1 MCSFDTKTKFFRMS
15 DLITA
20 LIARV
25 LLKYPNMLPWD
36 NSSISIFSWNTI
48 YKLQLTM
55 VKNKSELSD
64 NSRIEFQ
71 RLKS

>member
-15 DLITA
+15 DPITA

-36 NSSISIFSWNTI
+36 NSSISIFLWDTI
-48 YKLQLTM
+48 CKLQLTM
-55 VKNKSELSD
+55 VKNKNELSD